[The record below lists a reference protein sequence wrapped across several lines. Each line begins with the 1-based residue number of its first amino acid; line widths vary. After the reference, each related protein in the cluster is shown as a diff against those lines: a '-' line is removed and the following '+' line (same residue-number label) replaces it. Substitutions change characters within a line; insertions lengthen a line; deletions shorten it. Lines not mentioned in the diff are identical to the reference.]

1 MVNHLNNPVS
11 RQNTHLNELMLRI
24 AQHKDTQAFSE
35 LYTACASR
43 LKGYAMQCGASAGD
57 AEELLQETLI
67 TVWQKAHLFK
77 PESASAMTWLF
88 TIIRNKRIDALR
100 KNSPDRVISLDLWP
114 EPLEDKSD
122 ETPESDTESDLE
134 SRIVRTMIDTLPN
147 EQRQIV
153 HCVYF
158 QGKSHSEI
166 ADELGLPLGTIKS
179 RLRLAMKKL
188 DSMAKEQMTWLIIIL
203 LTNF

>member
-1 MVNHLNNPVS
+1 MVNRLSTPVP
-11 RQNTHLNELMLRI
+11 RQNQNLHELMARI
-24 AQHKDTQAFSE
+24 AQQDRQAFAE
-35 LYTACASR
+35 LYDACSSR
-43 LKGYAMQCGASAGD
+43 LKGYAMQCGASAAD
-57 AEELLQETLI
+57 AEELLQETLV
-67 TVWQKAHLFK
+67 TVWQKAHMYN
-77 PESASAMTWLF
+77 PGSASVMTWLF

-100 KNSPDRVISLDLWP
+100 KNSPDRLMSLDLWP
-114 EPLEDKSD
+114 EPEADSNDTLEAQA
-122 ETPESDTESDLE
+122 ESDLDA
-134 SRIVRTMIDTLPN
+134 RLLRTLIETLPQ